1 LESDPFT
8 QGKTMKLRD
17 IAVLIAAEIEGP
29 DAGEIHRVARIEEA
43 GDGDVTFLSSPKYAR
58 FLHSTRAS
66 AVIISKTFKVEGINA
81 LQHLPALLRVDDP
94 YESILKVHQAF
105 HPLRD
110 PLAPGI
116 HPTAVISATASLGR
130 DARIGAYAVIG
141 EQCHIGDETIICQ
154 GVMLGDAVEVGSK
167 SLLYP
172 NVTVREECKIGSRVV
187 IHSGAT
193 VGSDGFGFTPK
204 PDGSYEKIPQ
214 LGSVV
219 IEDDVE
225 IGANCTIDRAT
236 MGETRIKKGSKLDN
250 LIQVAHNVVIGENTV
265 IAAQAGI
272 SGSTKIGKG
281 NMIGG
286 QVGITGHLHI
296 AENTRLGAQS
306 GVHHSILQPGK
317 AYFGSPAHPQRQAF
331 RIQGAVSQL
340 PDLLD
345 TVRELKAA
353 VERLEK
359 EVEQLK
365 VNRDNT
371 VIDSSSRQ

>member
-1 LESDPFT
+1 
-8 QGKTMKLRD
+8 MKLRD
-17 IAVLIAAEIEGP
+17 IAALIAAEIEGP
-29 DAGEIHRVARIEEA
+29 DTVEIHRVARIEEA
-43 GDGDVTFLSSPKYAR
+43 GDGDVTFVSSPKYAR
-58 FLHSTRAS
+58 FLRSTRAS
-66 AVIISKTFKVEGINA
+66 AVIVSKTFKVEGINA
-81 LQHLPALLRVDDP
+81 SQHLPALLRVDDP
-94 YESILKVHQAF
+94 YKSILKVHQAF

-110 PLAPGI
+110 PLASGI

-130 DARIGAYAVIG
+130 DTRIGAYAVIG
-141 EQCHIGDETIICQ
+141 EQCRIGDETTICQ
-154 GVMLGDAVEVGSK
+154 GVILGDAVEVGSK

-172 NVTVREECKIGSRVV
+172 NVTVREECKIGSRVI

-236 MGETRIKKGSKLDN
+236 MGETRIKRGSKLDN

-296 AENTRLGAQS
+296 AENTKLGAQS
-306 GVHHSILQPGK
+306 GVHHSIHQPGK
-317 AYFGSPAHPQRQAF
+317 AYFGSPVYPQRQAF

-345 TVRELKAA
+345 TVRELKVA

-359 EVEQLK
+359 EVAQLK
-365 VNRDNT
+365 VKRDNT
-371 VIDSSSRQ
+371 VSDSSSRQ